1 MDYNSRKWVLLES
14 KEVYKKK
21 WLTVL
26 EDRCQLP
33 DGSVIDPYFTISVP
47 DFCNIIMVTPN
58 EEVVL
63 VRQYRHAAGI
73 VSLELPGGIIEPGED
88 PAFAAKREMEEETG
102 FQTQEFEFL
111 YKIHPNPPLEKNQ
124 AYFFLAKNVVPTGT
138 VALDPFE
145 DIELVF
151 LQREAFMQ
159 KLLQHEFQHGI
170 QLSAMYAAAI
180 QLGWIKA

>member
-1 MDYNSRKWVLLES
+1 MDHHNRKWKLLDS
-14 KEVYKKK
+14 RQVYKKK

-33 DGSVIDPYFTISVP
+33 DGSVIDPYFTIRVP

-73 VSLELPGGIIEPGED
+73 ISLELPGGIIEPGED
-88 PAFAAKREMEEETG
+88 PAVAAKREMEEETG
-102 FQTQEFEFL
+102 FQTNDFQFL
-111 YKIHPNPPLEKNQ
+111 YKIHPNPPLESNT
-124 AYFFLAKNVVPTGT
+124 AHFYLAKNVVPTGT
-138 VALDPFE
+138 LALDPFE

-151 LQREAFMQ
+151 LHRDAFMQ
-159 KLLQHEFQHGI
+159 KLLQHEFQHGV
-170 QLSAMYAAAI
+170 QLSAMYAAAL
-180 QLGWIKA
+180 QLGWIRA